1 MSGEVMNG
9 DTMNGDAATREHARC
24 TLQPPD
30 VRGAR
35 VTVMGLG
42 QFGGGEGVTRYL
54 VSRGATVL
62 LTDREPAEKLAKPLA
77 AIADLV
83 QSGKVQLALGGH
95 IERDLAHADLVVA
108 NPAVPK
114 PWENPYLKAARDARV
129 PIHTEIGLAIAELC
143 ARGVTNFIGVT
154 GSAGKSTTSAML
166 HAALDDRETAGGR
179 RAHLGGNI
187 GGSLLGSLDAVR
199 ADDFVVLELSSA
211 MLWWLG
217 ETIRWSPRVAV
228 FTNLLENHLD
238 WHGDFPAYSQAK
250 AMLRAFAPRD
260 AWFVSAFAGSAAA
273 SRAAA
278 LGAEPWWDRPSP
290 DACPLPSAD
299 EMRPSVPG
307 VHNRANARLALA
319 AAAASYRAAG
329 LDPAAHLAELR
340 ARIERFPGLAHRLAF
355 VCETKGVRYYNDSK
369 STTVEATMLA
379 IGAFDDPSRI
389 RLIAGGYDKGAD
401 LSPIRALGE
410 SLAGVYAIGKTAPA
424 IAGSARSVACGTLDE
439 AMQRILRDARAGD
452 IVLLSPGCAS
462 WDQFTNY
469 EERGERFAR
478 LAQGAIAQP

>member
-1 MSGEVMNG
+1 MSNTTPGSVQESTLANPPS
-9 DTMNGDAATREHARC
+9 HAPAVPS
-24 TLQPPD
+24 LQ
-30 VRGAR
+30 GAR

-42 QFGGGEGVTRYL
+42 QFGGGVGVTRYL
-54 VSRGATVL
+54 VGKGATVL
-62 LTDREPAEKLAKPLA
+62 LTDFEPAEKLTKPLA

-83 QSGKVQLALGGH
+83 EQGRVTLALGGH
-95 IERDLAHADLVVA
+95 AERDFAQADAVVA
-108 NPAVPK
+108 NPAVKK
-114 PWENPYLKAARDARV
+114 PWENPYLSAARGAGV
-129 PIHTEIGLAIAELC
+129 PLYTEIGLAIAELC
-143 ARGVTNFIGVT
+143 ARGVTNFVGVT

-166 HAALDDRETAGGR
+166 HAALDDAETDGR

-187 GGSLLGSLDAVR
+187 GGSLLGALDTVR

-228 FTNLLENHLD
+228 FTNLLENHID
-238 WHGDFPAYSQAK
+238 WHGDFPAYSHAK

-260 AWFVSAFAGSAAA
+260 AWFVSEFAGSSAAV
-273 SRAAA
+273 RAVA
-278 LGAEPWWDRPSP
+278 LGSDLWWDRPSP
-290 DACPLPSAD
+290 HACELPSVD

-319 AAAASYRAAG
+319 AAAAAYRAAG
-329 LDPAAHLAELR
+329 LDPVAQLGALR
-340 ARIERFPGLAHRLAF
+340 ARIERFPGLSHRLAF

-379 IGAFDDPSRI
+379 IAAFEDRARI

-401 LSPIRALGE
+401 LTPIRALGE

-424 IAGSARSVACGTLDE
+424 IAGGARSVACGTLDE
-439 AMQRILRDARAGD
+439 AMRRIQRDARAGD

-478 LAQGAIAQP
+478 LAQDALDAPLQS

>member
-1 MSGEVMNG
+1 MTERPASGACRVESP
-9 DTMNGDAATREHARC
+9 
-24 TLQPPD
+24 QPPHLE
-30 VRGAR
+30 GAR
-35 VTVMGLG
+35 VTVMGVG
-42 QFGGGEGVTRYL
+42 QFGGGVGVTRYL
-54 VSRGATVL
+54 VAKGASVV
-62 LTDREPAEKLAKPLA
+62 LTDREPADKLARPLA

-83 QSGKVQLALGGH
+83 GSGRVRLALGGH
-95 IERDLAHADLVVA
+95 VERDFVETDAVVA

-114 PWENPYLKAARDARV
+114 PWQNPYLAASRAAGV
-129 PIHTEIGLAIAELC
+129 PLHTEIGLAIAELC
-143 ARGVTNFIGVT
+143 ARGVTDFVGVT

-166 HAALDDRETAGGR
+166 HAALDDRGGASGR
-179 RAHLGGNI
+179 GAHLGGNI
-187 GGSLLGSLDAVR
+187 GGSLLGTLDAVR

-217 ETIRWSPRVAV
+217 ETLRWSPRVAV

-260 AWFVSAFAGSAAA
+260 AWFVSAFAGSDEAE
-273 SRAAA
+273 RAVA
-278 LGAEPWWDRPSP
+278 LGAEPWWGAPSP
-290 DACPLPSAD
+290 DACALPAID

-307 VHNRANARLALA
+307 AHNRSNARLALA
-319 AAAASYRAAG
+319 AAAAAYRAAG
-329 LDPAAHLAELR
+329 LDPAAHLAALR

-369 STTVEATMLA
+369 STTVEATLLA
-379 IGAFDDPSRI
+379 IGAFEDPSRI

-401 LSPIRALGE
+401 LSKIRALGE
-410 SLAGVYAIGKTAPA
+410 SLAGVYAIGRTAPA
-424 IAGSARSVACGTLDE
+424 IAGGARSVACGTLDE
-439 AMQRILRDARAGD
+439 AMRRIGGEAREGD

-478 LAQGAIAQP
+478 LARGADAAASAHS

>member
-1 MSGEVMNG
+1 
-9 DTMNGDAATREHARC
+9 
-24 TLQPPD
+24 
-30 VRGAR
+30 
-35 VTVMGLG
+35 MGLG
-42 QFGGGEGVTRYL
+42 QFGGGVGVTRYL
-54 VSRGATVL
+54 VARGATVL
-62 LTDREPAEKLAKPLA
+62 LTDREPEEKLSRPLE

-83 QSGKVQLALGGH
+83 RSGQVTLALGGH
-95 IERDLAHADLVVA
+95 SERDFAEADAVVA

-114 PWENPYLKAARDARV
+114 PWDNPYLKAARGAKV
-129 PIHTEIGLAIAELC
+129 PLHTEIGLAIAELG

-166 HAALDDRETAGGR
+166 HAALDDREPAGGR

-187 GGSLLGSLDAVR
+187 GGSLLGSLDSVG

-217 ETIRWSPRVAV
+217 ETLRWSPRVAV
-228 FTNLLENHLD
+228 FTNLLANHLD
-238 WHGDFPAYSQAK
+238 WHGDFPSYSQAK
-250 AMLRAFAPRD
+250 AMLRAFAPRG

-273 SRAAA
+273 ARAVA
-278 LGAEPWWDRPSP
+278 LGASPWWDGASP
-290 DACPLPSAD
+290 DACALPSAD

-319 AAAASYRAAG
+319 AAAAAYRAAG
-329 LDPAAHLAELR
+329 LDPASHLGALR

-379 IGAFDDPSRI
+379 IGAFEDRSRI

-424 IAGSARSVACGTLDE
+424 IAGGARSVSCGTLDE
-439 AMQRILRDARAGD
+439 AMRCIARDAREGD

-478 LAQGAIAQP
+478 LAQGAAAQS